1 MNTENQAMLHIL
13 CGKIASGKST
23 LARELATQPF
33 TVVVSEDRWLS
44 ALFKEEM
51 RTIEDYVR
59 CSAKLRSAIAPHVV
73 SLLSAGVSVVLDFP
87 ANTVANRQWMMSII
101 HESGA
106 DHRLHF
112 LNVSADV
119 CKSRLHVR
127 NQSGTHDFVVTDEQF
142 ELISRHFA
150 EPQAEEGFTIIQYD
164 NGNSAET
171 GTAHEGTR

>member
-23 LARELATQPF
+23 LARELATQPV

-73 SLLSAGVSVVLDFP
+73 SLLSAGVSVVLDFSGQYRREPPVDDEHHSRIGHGSSP
-87 ANTVANRQWMMSII
+87 AFSECLRR
-101 HESGA
+101 
-106 DHRLHF
+106 RL
-112 LNVSADV
+112 
-119 CKSRLHVR
+119 
-127 NQSGTHDFVVTDEQF
+127 
-142 ELISRHFA
+142 
-150 EPQAEEGFTIIQYD
+150 
-164 NGNSAET
+164 
-171 GTAHEGTR
+171 